1 MTFVRLQLESNLNP
15 VLFCI
20 VGQHSQLRRVPQP
33 SPGYSRRFHK
43 TPWQDQF
50 GYCCLLPWL
59 NKPVS
64 FRQVQCHHCICLWG
78 NCDSAH
84 FLGGR
89 RFPAFHSCSYHCSI
103 FDGDF
108 KFYHPFWGHCSGSV
122 AQEAGAS
129 DTNKLMQTNL
139 NTSTSTE
146 KPSSTASRVFK
157 LVPNLYSKT
166 GHWRTMILFLSAAA
180 LVLAAQ
186 LNRGWGAGTRYVRCM

>member
-64 FRQVQCHHCICLWG
+64 FRQVQCHHCIDSITAVFSMEISNSTIPFEGIVQVLWRKR
-78 NCDSAH
+78 
-84 FLGGR
+84 LGLR
-89 RFPAFHSCSYHCSI
+89 TLTSSCRPISTRLLVQRNHHLPPAGCSNSFRTYI
-103 FDGDF
+103 P
-108 KFYHPFWGHCSGSV
+108 KQ
-122 AQEAGAS
+122 A
-129 DTNKLMQTNL
+129 
-139 NTSTSTE
+139 TE
-146 KPSSTASRVFK
+146 EQWYSSF
-157 LVPNLYSKT
+157 
-166 GHWRTMILFLSAAA
+166 SAAA

>member
-1 MTFVRLQLESNLNP
+1 MIAELAELIHRTQISQRKSASRQMTFVRLQLESNLNP

-20 VGQHSQLRRVPQP
+20 VGQHSQLCRVPQS

-64 FRQVQCHHCICLWG
+64 FRQVQCHHCICLSG

-108 KFYHPFWGHCSGSV
+108 KFYHPF
-122 AQEAGAS
+122 
-129 DTNKLMQTNL
+129 
-139 NTSTSTE
+139 
-146 KPSSTASRVFK
+146 
-157 LVPNLYSKT
+157 
-166 GHWRTMILFLSAAA
+166 
-180 LVLAAQ
+180 
-186 LNRGWGAGTRYVRCM
+186 